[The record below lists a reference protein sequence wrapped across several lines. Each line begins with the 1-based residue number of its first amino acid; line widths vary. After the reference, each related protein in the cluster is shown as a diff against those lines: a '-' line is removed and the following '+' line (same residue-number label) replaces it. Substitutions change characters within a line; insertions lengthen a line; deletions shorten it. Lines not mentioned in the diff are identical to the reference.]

1 MPRPTHSPTRRQF
14 AKSAAASAA
23 ATFGF
28 QFIPSRAW
36 GQLEKPALA
45 GIGSGGKGV
54 ADINGSSSAGFRVA
68 ALVDVV
74 DAKRLGETNVKK
86 LASIQ
91 STRSAYP
98 AAEFFVDY
106 RDMLETMGDKID
118 AVTVSTPDH
127 HHFHASYLAMKA
139 GKHVYCQKPL
149 THGIWEARKLA
160 EVAAETGVKTQ
171 MGNQA
176 HAQDHMRRCVE
187 LVRAGV
193 VGKVREIHSW
203 TNRPI
208 WQQGF
213 AQLPPAEPVPEWLDW
228 DQWIGPA
235 PFTDYSSKI
244 VPFAWRGWWDFG
256 CGALGDMACHIMDM
270 GWWAVM
276 PDAPLSVTAEEK
288 GGTELS
294 PPISSKITW
303 EFGPSEYASKKGFKY
318 CWYDGYTQA
327 SFDPETWSLVKESE
341 DYNHPDERTLG
352 GESFKNFGC
361 VVVGETG
368 KLFFHRSRQAWVV
381 RSDYRMDGF
390 EWPEAYIPRA
400 RNQNNYD
407 EWYDA
412 VQGAVER
419 GQSDFS
425 HAGPFT
431 ETILLGTL
439 AQRLPGEV
447 LEWDAENLEVK
458 GRPEL
463 KKWIQREYRDG
474 WKMEA

>member
-1 MPRPTHSPTRRQF
+1 MAESSFSTRRHFTQTVV
-14 AKSAAASAA
+14 ASAASA
-23 ATFGF
+23 FGF

-45 GIGSGGKGV
+45 GIGTGGKGV
-54 ADINGSSSAGFRVA
+54 ADISGSENAGFQVV

-74 DAKRLGETNVKK
+74 DALKMSGNIEGRARSLGKMQVAHSNAK
-86 LASIQ
+86 
-91 STRSAYP
+91 
-98 AAEFFVDY
+98 FFTDY
-106 RDMLETMGDKID
+106 REMIEKMGDKID

-127 HHFHASYLAMKA
+127 HHFHATYHAMKA
-139 GKHVYCQKPL
+139 GKHVYTQKPL
-149 THGIWEARKLA
+149 THGIWEARELTR
-160 EVAAETGVKTQ
+160 VAAETGVKTQ

-187 LVRAGV
+187 LIQAGV
-193 VGKVREIHSW
+193 IGKVREIHAW

-208 WQQGF
+208 WPQGF
-213 AQLPPAEPVPEWLDW
+213 ATRPEAEDVPEWLDW
-228 DQWIGPA
+228 EQWIGPA

-244 VPFAWRGWWDFG
+244 SPFAWRGWWDYG

-276 PDAPLSVTAEEK
+276 PGAPLGVSAEQK

-303 EFGPSEYASKKGFKY
+303 EFGPSEFATKKGFKFH
-318 CWYDGYTQA
+318 WYDGYTQA
-327 SFDPETWSLVKESE
+327 HFDPDTWALVKESE
-341 DYNHPDERTLG
+341 EYNHPDASVFD
-352 GESFKNFGC
+352 GESFKNFGSI
-361 VVVGETG
+361 VIGESG
-368 KLFFHRSRQAWVV
+368 KLFFNRSRQAWVV
-381 RSDYRMDGF
+381 KSDYRLDGF
-390 EWPEAYIPRA
+390 DWPEPSIPRA
-400 RNQNNYD
+400 RDQDNYA
-407 EWYDA
+407 EWIDA
-412 VQGAVER
+412 VQGRVTR

-439 AQRLPGEV
+439 AQRLPGEK
-447 LEWDAENLEVK
+447 LEWDAANLEIK

-463 KKWIQREYRDG
+463 KKWIQREYRPG
-474 WKMEA
+474 WEIKV

>member
-1 MPRPTHSPTRRQF
+1 MAESFSLSRRQF
-14 AKSAAASAA
+14 SKAAVSSAAAS
-23 ATFGF
+23 FGF

-45 GIGSGGKGV
+45 GIGTGGKGV
-54 ADINGSSSAGFRVA
+54 ADIRGSEQAGFQVVA
-68 ALVDVV
+68 LADVV
-74 DAKRLGETNVKK
+74 DARKMLTKPDGRARNLGEMQRTHE
-86 LASIQ
+86 Q
-91 STRSAYP
+91 
-98 AAEFFVDY
+98 AAFFTDY
-106 RDMLETMGDKID
+106 REMIAQMGDKID

-149 THGIWEARKLA
+149 THGIWEARVLA
-160 EVAAETGVKTQ
+160 ELAASTGVKTQ

-193 VGKVREIHSW
+193 VGKVREIHAW

-208 WQQGF
+208 WPQGF
-213 AQLPPAEPVPEWLDW
+213 AQRPPADPTPEWMDW
-228 DQWIGPA
+228 EQWVGPA

-244 VPFAWRGWWDFG
+244 APFAWRGWWDYG

-276 PDAPLSVTAEEK
+276 PDAPLSVTAEQK
-288 GGTELS
+288 GGSELS
-294 PPISSKITW
+294 APISSKITW
-303 EFGPSEYASKKGFKY
+303 DFGPSEFASKNGFKY
-318 CWYDGYTQA
+318 HWYDGYTQA
-327 SFDPETWSLVKESE
+327 HFDPETWSLVKESE
-341 DYNHPDERTLG
+341 EYNHPDIATLDN
-352 GESFKNFGC
+352 ESFKNFGS
-361 VVVGETG
+361 VIIGENG
-368 KLFFHRSRQAWVV
+368 KLFFDRGRQAWVV
-381 RSDYRMDGF
+381 KSHYKIDGF
-390 EWPEAYIPRA
+390 QWPEESIPRA
-400 RNQNNYD
+400 TDQDNYK

-412 VQGAVER
+412 VQGTVAR

-439 AQRLPGEV
+439 AQRLPGET
-447 LEWDAENLEVK
+447 LHWDAENLAVK
-458 GRPEL
+458 DRPEL
-463 KKWIQREYRDG
+463 KKWIQREYRPG
-474 WKMEA
+474 WEVKA